1 MIRLDQVK
9 KSYGDK
15 EVLRDVT
22 LEVGKHELLSLVG
35 PSGCGK
41 TTTLNIIAG
50 LSQPDEGTVLI
61 DNALVDGQVGKRVV
75 HVNPSERKV
84 GYVFQDYALFPHMT
98 VRENISYGLKARDLP
113 RKHVNERTRTLLQ
126 LIGLLDYSGH
136 YPSQLS
142 GGQKQRIALARA
154 LATEP
159 DILLLDE
166 PLAALDPR
174 TRESL
179 RVELRKMLSALDVT
193 TIYVT
198 HELAEAYAVSDR
210 IAVMGSGR
218 IEQTGHRDEI
228 FTKPNSAYVAQF
240 LGQNV
245 YRGKVVNDAFQTLT
259 VEVNGI
265 SIYAHSI
272 DGVNHEDVLVT
283 IKPEDVVLYSTSC
296 ASGSKPPGNNS
307 SMLEGTV
314 VEIVR
319 LRSMAEVL
327 VDVGF
332 LVKSMMTVNS
342 LEELALREGKRV
354 WVLLNKES
362 LGISLIT

>member
-1 MIRLDQVK
+1 MIRLDRVR
-9 KSYGDK
+9 KSYGEK
-15 EVLRDVT
+15 EVLRDIT
-22 LEVGKHELLSLVG
+22 LEVGKHEILSLVG

-41 TTTLNIIAG
+41 TTTLNVIAG
-50 LSQPDEGTVLI
+50 LSQPDAGTVLI
-61 DNALVDGQVGKRVV
+61 GNVLVDGRVGERIL

-98 VRENISYGLKARDLP
+98 VRENVSYGLRARHLP
-113 RKHVNERTRTLLQ
+113 RKRVSERTHTLLDFV
-126 LIGLLDYSGH
+126 GLLDHSEH
-136 YPSQLS
+136 YPAQLS

-166 PLAALDPR
+166 PLSALDPR

-179 RVELRKMLSALDVT
+179 RVELRKMLGRLDIT
-193 TIYVT
+193 SIYVT

-245 YRGKVVNDAFQTLT
+245 YSGKVVDDTVRGLT
-259 VEVNGI
+259 IEVNGI
-265 SIYAHSI
+265 QILAHNI
-272 DGVNHEDVLVT
+272 DGVNRGHVLVT
-283 IKPEDVVLYSTSC
+283 IKPEDVLLYSQQSEI
-296 ASGSKPPGNNS
+296 GSKSPRDKSNL
-307 SMLEGTV
+307 LEGTV

-332 LVKSMMTVNS
+332 PVKSMMTVNS
-342 LEELALREGKRV
+342 LEELALREGKKV
-354 WVLLNKES
+354 WVVLSKES
-362 LGISLIT
+362 LAISLIT